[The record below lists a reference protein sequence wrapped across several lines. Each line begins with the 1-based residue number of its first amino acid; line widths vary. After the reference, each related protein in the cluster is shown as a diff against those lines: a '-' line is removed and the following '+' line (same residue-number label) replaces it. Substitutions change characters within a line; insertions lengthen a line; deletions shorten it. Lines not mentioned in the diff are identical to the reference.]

1 MWILYPMR
9 VQVNKMESDENMKPT
24 LLQKISELRKEVLLK
39 DWSDDKI
46 FSINGKG
53 GYQYLSADKV
63 KKTLAPLFSKHGIEL
78 KIRFSEL
85 ECRNAIGNMSQ
96 HWTIRLDVSLV
107 DVDSGDM
114 CTSTVYGEAG
124 DSGDKGVSK
133 AQTCAIKQWVFS
145 EFFIADGIDPDAV
158 GSMTDV
164 GGFYKKSP
172 EDREEVVSKVLAQ
185 SMKPTPKEEPK
196 TEAVKTEVPKEEPK
210 EAPKEEPKAVPEAK
224 PAKKPK
230 ADAPASEEE
239 SPAPKAGG
247 FKPTGPQ
254 AKAIARIEAVWE
266 ERAKAGQ
273 VSVEEYNAMS
283 MARATMAS
291 AADAVA
297 FIKTYKVG

>member
-1 MWILYPMR
+1 MYPAR
-9 VQVNKMESDENMKPT
+9 VQVNTMESDENTKPT

-46 FSINGKG
+46 FSMNGKS

-172 EDREEVVSKVLAQ
+172 EDKEEVVSKVLAQ

-196 TEAVKTEVPKEEPK
+196 AEPVKEEPK
-210 EAPKEEPKAVPEAK
+210 AEPEVKPAEKPRGNAPAPKEEP
-224 PAKKPK
+224 PAPK
-230 ADAPASEEE
+230 EET
-239 SPAPKAGG
+239 PAPKAGG

-291 AADAVA
+291 AADAVS